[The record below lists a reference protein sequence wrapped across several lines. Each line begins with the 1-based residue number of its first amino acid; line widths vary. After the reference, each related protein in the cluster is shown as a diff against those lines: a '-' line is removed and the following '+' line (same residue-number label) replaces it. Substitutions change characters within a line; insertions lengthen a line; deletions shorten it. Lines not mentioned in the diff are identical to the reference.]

1 MQGLIA
7 QGLAKASE
15 QDVATM
21 CELMEALARYWRTG
35 DPADEA
41 QAADAEARLFAKNVK
56 GTPDGSASQP
66 GDDAGGTEPP
76 AA

>member
-1 MQGLIA
+1 MMQGLIA

-21 CELMEALARYWRTG
+21 CELMESLARYWRTG

-41 QAADAEARLFAKNVK
+41 QAADAEARLFSKKVS
-56 GTPDGSASQP
+56 DDSQP
-66 GDDAGGTEPP
+66 GDVSGGTEPP

>member
-1 MQGLIA
+1 MLGMIA
-7 QGLAKASE
+7 LGLAKASE
-15 QDVATM
+15 EDVEVMAL
-21 CELMEALARYWRTG
+21 LMESLARYWRTG
-35 DPADEA
+35 NPDDEA
-41 QAADAEARLFAKNVK
+41 LAAMYEEMLFSKKLK